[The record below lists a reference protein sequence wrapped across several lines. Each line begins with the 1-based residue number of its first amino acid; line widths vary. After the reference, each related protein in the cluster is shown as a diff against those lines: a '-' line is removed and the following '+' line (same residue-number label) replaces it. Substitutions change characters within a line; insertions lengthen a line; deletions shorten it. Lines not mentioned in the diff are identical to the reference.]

1 MDKKELTEEL
11 KNLIKYIGQL
21 EINLD
26 NFKNNVPIT
35 ERENKEEYRDMELQL
50 SAMNLYKLYLEKR
63 AVRR

>member
-21 EINLD
+21 EINLN
-26 NFKNNVPIT
+26 NFRNNEPIT